1 MELNNGVILE
11 IQHFIAIGDICH
23 LVGKEWDTSLFDN
36 GVRLNHIRLVNK
48 IHENNMTVPISDV
61 KQKLVCMIIKKVHYL
76 GNDGEKSE
84 DGSETK
90 DIYVCIPPN
99 TVEVQ

>member
-1 MELNNGVILE
+1 
-11 IQHFIAIGDICH
+11 
-23 LVGKEWDTSLFDN
+23 
-36 GVRLNHIRLVNK
+36 
-48 IHENNMTVPISDV
+48 MTVPISDV
-61 KQKLVCMIIKKVHYL
+61 KQKLLCMTIKKVQCV
-76 GNDGEKSE
+76 GNDGEKFE

>member
-61 KQKLVCMIIKKVHYL
+61 KQKLVCMIIKKVHCVR
-76 GNDGEKSE
+76 NDGEKSE